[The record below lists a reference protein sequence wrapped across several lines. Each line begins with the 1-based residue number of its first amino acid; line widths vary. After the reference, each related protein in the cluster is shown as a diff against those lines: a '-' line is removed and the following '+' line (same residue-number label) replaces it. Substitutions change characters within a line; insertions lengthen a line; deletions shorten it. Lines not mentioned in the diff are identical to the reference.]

1 MLKLFKVFEVIFTGQ
16 SYGRRMLKGLS
27 PGIFFLIFLN
37 FSHRMPHRCHGNAGK
52 CPSRSHPIWELPI
65 NELDRRD
72 DVDFDERLS
81 GCSLVS
87 SCSNLYEPAQ
97 FKGFLENN
105 FQRYSL
111 FFAFFT
117 FSKCACTHS

>member
-1 MLKLFKVFEVIFTGQ
+1 
-16 SYGRRMLKGLS
+16 
-27 PGIFFLIFLN
+27 
-37 FSHRMPHRCHGNAGK
+37 MPHRCHGNAGK

-97 FKGFLENN
+97 FKSFLENN
-105 FQRYSL
+105 FQRYVIFKLLAKNQVITNISSHHSSMVSM
-111 FFAFFT
+111 A
-117 FSKCACTHS
+117 ACYRGGPGFKSWQGR